1 MTLPRS
7 PVDGI
12 VNDEAQRILIVDADT
27 RSASGLARRL
37 EARGFQVDIEGDVHR
52 AEQRLAGRGA
62 ALVLLNLTPI
72 GRDGVRA
79 LERLKRRFTVPVLA
93 MTGTCALDERLAA
106 LRAGADDCVAGS
118 VACEELVARM
128 RVVLRRGLAAG
139 TVTGDRVVLD
149 DLVVDTTRRTA
160 SRGGVRLHLSAL
172 EFKLLAAL
180 MRNPGYVLSRADL
193 VDAVWGDV
201 DDVDPRVVEVAIC
214 RLRAKVDRPYTRKLV
229 RTLRGAGYL
238 LDATHGNSV
247 GDRVSCERAGPVRSI
262 AAGLR
267 RSSTIQHEGGE
278 V

>member
-62 ALVLLNLTPI
+62 ALVLLNLTPL

-172 EFKLLAAL
+172 EFKLLAL
-180 MRNPGYVLSRADL
+180 LCGHPGKVFSREELLAE
-193 VDAVWGDV
+193 VWGLRGDLNTRTVDV
-201 DDVDPRVVEVAIC
+201 HVR
-214 RLRAKVDRPYTRKLV
+214 RLRMNL
-229 RTLRGAGYL
+229 GAGA
-238 LDATHGNSV
+238 DDIETVHGF
-247 GDRVSCERAGPVRSI
+247 GYRA
-262 AAGLR
+262 R
-267 RSSTIQHEGGE
+267 RD
-278 V
+278 